1 MQLYWSKGIDE
12 DGETQLLG
20 PFEIRDMA
28 TSESEI
34 AGLRGVTVFEAPDR
48 NSAMRAAQSGGSR
61 STLSADEPMPAVPAF
76 RAREDNEEL
85 Q

>member
-1 MQLYWSKGIDE
+1 MILYWAKGIDE
-12 DGETQLLG
+12 EGETQLLG

-34 AGLRGVTVFEAPDR
+34 AGLRGVSVFQAPDR
-48 NSAMRAAQSGGSR
+48 NAAMRAAQSGGSR
-61 STLSADEPMPAVPAF
+61 SALSADEPIPAAPAF
-76 RAREDNEEL
+76 RAREDEGLE

>member
-1 MQLYWSKGIDE
+1 MILFWAKGIDE
-12 DGETQLLG
+12 EGETQLLG

-34 AGLRGVTVFEAPDR
+34 AGLRGVTVFQATDR
-48 NSAMRAAQSGGSR
+48 NNAMRVAQGGGNR
-61 STLSADEPMPAVPAF
+61 STLSADEPMPAAPVF
-76 RAREDNEEL
+76 RAHEDEEEL